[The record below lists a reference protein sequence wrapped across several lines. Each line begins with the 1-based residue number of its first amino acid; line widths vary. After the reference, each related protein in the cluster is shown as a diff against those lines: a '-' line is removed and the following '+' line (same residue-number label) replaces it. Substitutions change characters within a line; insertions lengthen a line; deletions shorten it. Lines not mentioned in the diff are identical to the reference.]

1 MKHLTE
7 NNIAF
12 GLLSKK
18 RQDEFRAQ
26 RDAGATIL
34 VYDECGEWVEHGH
47 RFFRNHGVYRVRK
60 VPEA

>member
-26 RDAGATIL
+26 RDAGAAIV
-34 VYDECGEWVEHGH
+34 VYDEYGEWAKHDH
-47 RFFRNHGVYRVRK
+47 RVFRNHLIYRVRK
-60 VPEA
+60 ATEA

>member
-26 RDAGATIL
+26 RDAGAVIV
-34 VYDECGEWVEHGH
+34 VYDEYGEWVGYGH
-47 RFFRNHGVYRVRK
+47 RVFRNHSIYRVK
-60 VPEA
+60 KATDA

>member
-18 RQDEFRAQ
+18 RQAEFRAQ
-26 RDAGATIL
+26 RDAGAAIV
-34 VYDECGEWVEHGH
+34 VYDEYGEWIKYDH
-47 RFFRNHGVYRVRK
+47 RVFRNHGVYRVRK